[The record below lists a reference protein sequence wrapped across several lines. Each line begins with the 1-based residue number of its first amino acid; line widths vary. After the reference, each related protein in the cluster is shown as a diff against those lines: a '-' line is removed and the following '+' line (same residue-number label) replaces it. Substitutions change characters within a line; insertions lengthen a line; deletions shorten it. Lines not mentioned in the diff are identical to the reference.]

1 LTKIKKT
8 LKNLKTQWLNSFV
21 SKESVFKTLSLNYS
35 ISSTF

>member
-1 LTKIKKT
+1 LIKIKKT

-21 SKESVFKTLSLNYS
+21 SKESVFKTLSLNYF